1 MEMHKAEST
10 DGMDEAE
17 LRRRIEELTR
27 AAVNGSIPDA
37 VSADGSV
44 AARLA
49 AVAYPL
55 YLRLLK
61 AFRNDPALAGSP
73 PLLQA
78 EAAFFRDL
86 LLLTLSAL
94 TAVNPLL
101 DAQEGIRLARWCLE
115 EALERLSARGYA
127 LAIKEDRP

>member
-1 MEMHKAEST
+1 MQKTDST

-17 LRRRIEELTR
+17 LRRRIEEMTR
-27 AAVNGSIPDA
+27 AAVNGSLPDA
-37 VSADGSV
+37 VSMDGSV

-55 YLRLLK
+55 FLRMLK
-61 AFRNDPALAGSP
+61 ACRDDPILAGGT

-86 LLLTLSAL
+86 LLLTLAAL

-115 EALERLSARGYA
+115 EALERLASRGYA
-127 LAIKEDRP
+127 IAFKEDKP